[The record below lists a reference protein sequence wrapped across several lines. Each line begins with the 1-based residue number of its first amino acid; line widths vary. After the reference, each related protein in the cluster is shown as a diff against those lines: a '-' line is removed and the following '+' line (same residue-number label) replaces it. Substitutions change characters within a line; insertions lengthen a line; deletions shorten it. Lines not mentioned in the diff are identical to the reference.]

1 MIVQNNLFWS
11 YSSIAYAL
19 PSFVNA
25 GAYTS
30 TANNGSNIPTAVI
43 PAPSQIIQNN
53 ILIAVVSLSSST
65 SPLNPPIISGL
76 LYSGTGWSLLTAV
89 NNTISGG
96 VSAVFWKLASNSE
109 PSTYTF
115 RLDAIR
121 ASTAVGEGQIF
132 QFKNGYWNKEIFSAF
147 YNSGSMFTGAEFSTP
162 TNSLEFFVSQNLSGT
177 NIPTL
182 PSGMTSIS
190 AASETTNTTSI
201 QVATLNNLSGGTLT
215 APTSTTTNSL
225 SSSGGFVSN
234 FILSSLPT
242 YNRILLLPIVS
253 GTATYNVP
261 AFSVPSNA
269 LICVTVIFNQQTTN
283 PTVTDSAG
291 NLYISTPHYSDPNSY
306 YDSQSFYVLSSVASS
321 ANVITISGVTSGYF
335 VASIACY
342 TKPTG
347 SWAFDTNFALT
358 ANYQT
363 FATGSFTTG
372 APSLIVGACSDYY
385 TGTDAYMYSYPA
397 FPISHAFN
405 GVGSPVSSLEFYSP
419 LAATYS
425 SFIYDLWVGRT
436 YGGRPAINLV
446 SFI

>member
-11 YSSIAYAL
+11 YLSIANAL

-30 TANNGSNIPTAVI
+30 TTNNGSNIPTAVI
-43 PAPSQIIQNN
+43 PAPSGIIQNN

-65 SPLNPPIISGL
+65 SPINQPIIAGA
-76 LYSGTGWSLLTAV
+76 LYTGTGWSLITAV

-115 RLDAIR
+115 RLDAIN
-121 ASTAVGEGQIF
+121 ASIAVGEGQIF
-132 QFKNGYWNKEIFSAF
+132 QFTNGYWNKQIFSAF
-147 YNSGSMFTGAEFSTP
+147 YNSGSTFTGAALSAP
-162 TNSLEFFVSQNLSGT
+162 PNSQEFFVAQNFSGT

-201 QVATLNNLSGGTLT
+201 RVATLNNLSGGTLT
-215 APTSTTTNSL
+215 APSSTTTNSL
-225 SSSGGFVSN
+225 SNVGGFVSN
-234 FILSSLPT
+234 FILSSSPT

-261 AFSVPSNA
+261 SFNVPSNA
-269 LICVTVIFNQQTTN
+269 LICVTVIFNHQKSN
-283 PTVTDSAG
+283 PIVTDSAG
-291 NLYISTPHYSDPNSY
+291 NIYLSTAHYSDPNLY

-321 ANVITISGVTSGYF
+321 ANVITISGVSCGYF
-335 VASIACY
+335 VASVACY
-342 TKPTG
+342 TKSTG
-347 SWAFDTNFALT
+347 SWVFDTNFALT

-363 FATGSFTTG
+363 YATGSFTTG
-372 APSLIVGACSDYY
+372 APSLIVGASSEYY
-385 TGTDAYMYSYPA
+385 KGTDAYMYSYPA
-397 FPISHAFN
+397 LPIYHAFN
-405 GVGSPVSSLEFYSP
+405 GVQSPVSSLEFYSP

-425 SFIYDLWVGRT
+425 SFIYDLWVGKR